1 MEKNKISYLLLL
13 FILLSI
19 FLSFY
24 INEDS
29 TGGAQ
34 NDYNHHEKY
43 IFLFA
48 ENFKDTFNKYGNEF
62 MARNSPVFYI
72 LQSVL
77 IKAGATIEIVN
88 YSNIIILPLLFIIF
102 IKCIDVKY
110 AFIKFSYRILFCSII
125 FISPTVRSL
134 VVWPYPFIW
143 GLLFFL
149 LSIYFYLKF
158 NVANNNKKFNYSI
171 YNVFFLA
178 LSSYI
183 TPNFSIFSIFYLYNF
198 YNYFKNFEKKK
209 ILLIIFFNLLLA
221 SPAIFYYIKTDF
233 YIFKY
238 TVESVD
244 YLTKYNFFNKIIIIT
259 SLIFFY
265 FIPFI
270 NIKDLKKLKVKI
282 LLQKKSTI
290 LALVLCFLSFALF
303 NFPSNL
309 GFGGGIFLHLS
320 NKLFDNYYL
329 LFLIFILAITIFY
342 HYGMFNKNNLILFFC
357 LIAYNAQTSIYHKY
371 FDPLLYF
378 IIILLFQFNSK
389 IKLSLNITLFYK
401 IFIFYGSFLVIS
413 LFKKL
418 IIY

>member
-183 TPNFSIFSIFYLYNF
+183 TPNFSIFSI
-198 YNYFKNFEKKK
+198 
-209 ILLIIFFNLLLA
+209 
-221 SPAIFYYIKTDF
+221 
-233 YIFKY
+233 
-238 TVESVD
+238 
-244 YLTKYNFFNKIIIIT
+244 
-259 SLIFFY
+259 
-265 FIPFI
+265 
-270 NIKDLKKLKVKI
+270 
-282 LLQKKSTI
+282 
-290 LALVLCFLSFALF
+290 
-303 NFPSNL
+303 
-309 GFGGGIFLHLS
+309 
-320 NKLFDNYYL
+320 
-329 LFLIFILAITIFY
+329 
-342 HYGMFNKNNLILFFC
+342 
-357 LIAYNAQTSIYHKY
+357 
-371 FDPLLYF
+371 
-378 IIILLFQFNSK
+378 
-389 IKLSLNITLFYK
+389 
-401 IFIFYGSFLVIS
+401 
-413 LFKKL
+413 
-418 IIY
+418 